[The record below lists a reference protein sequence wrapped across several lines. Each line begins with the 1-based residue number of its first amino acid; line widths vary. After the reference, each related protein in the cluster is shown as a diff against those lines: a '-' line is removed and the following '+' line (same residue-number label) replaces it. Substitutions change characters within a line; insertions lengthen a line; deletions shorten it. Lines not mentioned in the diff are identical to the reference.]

1 MKAKSFNGFKHYK
14 QDLDNLDLND
24 IANQLYRVMTPS
36 NIWKFLITIKLLAIF
51 ALFVLFRFAIM
62 A

>member
-36 NIWKFLITIKLLAIF
+36 NIWKIVTQLN
-51 ALFVLFRFAIM
+51 
-62 A
+62 